1 MDREL
6 RMKLSDLG
14 SPEALAACVV
24 SHFPDIEVPIPLPR
38 IAEAVGIVQII
49 GQQTGSFEGVLVTD
63 SAKSTGSIAYNDG
76 SRPERRR
83 FTIAHELGH
92 FLMPLHGANAQ
103 CAKADMGV
111 LTTKDP
117 NHTREAEANRFA
129 AALLMPREMFLR
141 EMRRLS
147 EPEIEHIVKLAGD
160 YEVSKQAAA
169 RRYTSLCD
177 DPCAVI
183 FSQYGT
189 ASQIYKTAGFPFVSI
204 AKDQPLPRQCVSAQG
219 RHQPGQ
225 VSDCAEATP
234 EYWLGDARRLRGR
247 ALYEQYL
254 DQANG
259 YRITMLTIDGAIA
272 DDDDPDEDEELEE
285 HWTLRFHR

>member
-1 MDREL
+1 MDEEL

-14 SPEALAACVV
+14 SPEALAACIVN
-24 SHFPDIEVPIPLPR
+24 HFPDIEVPVPLLC
-38 IAEAVGIVQII
+38 IADAVGIVQII

-92 FLMPLHGANAQ
+92 FLLPLHGTNAQ

-117 NHTREAEANRFA
+117 TGAREAEANRFA

-141 EMRRLS
+141 DMRRLGD
-147 EPEIEHIVKLAGD
+147 PEIEHIVKLASD

-189 ASQIYKTAGFPFVSI
+189 ASQIYKTDGFPFLSV
-204 AKDQPLPRQCVSAQG
+204 AKDQPLSRQCVSAQG

-225 VSDCAEATP
+225 VSDCVEVTP
-234 EYWLGDARRLRGR
+234 EFWLGDACRLRGR

-259 YRITMLTIDGAIA
+259 YRMTILTMDGAIA
-272 DDDDPDEDEELEE
+272 DDDDPDEDKELEE
-285 HWTLRFHR
+285 SWTPRFHR

>member
-1 MDREL
+1 
-6 RMKLSDLG
+6 MKLADLG
-14 SPEALAACVV
+14 SPEALAACIV
-24 SHFPDIEVPIPLPR
+24 SHFPDIEVPIQLPC

-92 FLMPLHGANAQ
+92 FLMPLHGTSAQ
-103 CAKADMGV
+103 CAKADMG
-111 LTTKDP
+111 LLAAKDS
-117 NHTREAEANRFA
+117 TGAREAEANWFA
-129 AALLMPREMFLR
+129 AALLMPRERFLR
-141 EMRRLS
+141 DMRGLGD
-147 EPEIEHIVKLAGD
+147 PEIGHIVKLAGD

-189 ASQIYKTAGFPFVSI
+189 ARQLYKTDDFPFVSVV
-204 AKDQPLPRQCVSAQG
+204 KDQPLPRQCVSAQG

-225 VSDCAEATP
+225 VSDCSEVTP
-234 EYWLGDARRLRGR
+234 EFWLGDARRLRGS

-259 YRITMLTIDGAIA
+259 YRMTMLTMDRAIA
-272 DDDDPDEDEELEE
+272 DDDDSDEDEELRES
-285 HWTLRFHR
+285 WTPRFNR